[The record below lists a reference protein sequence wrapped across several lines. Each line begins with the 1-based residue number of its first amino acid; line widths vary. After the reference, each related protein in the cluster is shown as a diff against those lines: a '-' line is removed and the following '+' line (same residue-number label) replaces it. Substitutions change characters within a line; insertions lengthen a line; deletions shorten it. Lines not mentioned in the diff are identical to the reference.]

1 MGELILMR
9 ITQEADNAFRVVL
22 HLAGLPEGERCTARS
37 ISEVMSISV
46 QFTLKTLNKLT
57 KRGITCAYRG
67 VNGGYA
73 LNKAAADITMRDII
87 EVVDGPIAINRCLLE
102 KKNCNQNIADKCV
115 VNTALAGVQKVLI
128 DALEAVNMQ
137 QLLIE
142 QQKMEQAS

>member
-1 MGELILMR
+1 MLMR
-9 ITQEADNAFRVVL
+9 ITQEADNAFRVIL

-37 ISEVMSISV
+37 ISEVMNISV

-57 KRGITCAYRG
+57 KSGITCAYRG

-73 LNKAAADITMRDII
+73 LNKAAGDITMREII

-102 KKNCNQNIADKCV
+102 KKNCSQNIADKCV

-128 DALEAVNMQ
+128 DALESISMEH
-137 QLLIE
+137 LLIE
-142 QQKMEQAS
+142 KQKSEQAS